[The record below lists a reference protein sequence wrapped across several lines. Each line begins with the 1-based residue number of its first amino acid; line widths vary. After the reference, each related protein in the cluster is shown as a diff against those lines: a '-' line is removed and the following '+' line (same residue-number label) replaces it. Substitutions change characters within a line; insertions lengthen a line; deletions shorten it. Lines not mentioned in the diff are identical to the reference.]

1 VELEQS
7 TSGDL
12 RGTVQSLQ
20 RRLAEMEAMAR
31 MNSASATA
39 GVREQGPAALLAEAE
54 RREEDARLR
63 LVEREIKELDE
74 EFTEALSPPRPAG
87 GKMLFAASQP
97 NDENRGVNV
106 NVSVPQEYNA
116 YYGDGAGF

>member
-1 VELEQS
+1 MELEQS

-12 RGTVQSLQ
+12 RATVQSLQ
-20 RRLAEMEAMAR
+20 RRLAEMEAR
-31 MNSASATA
+31 MNSATA

-63 LVEREIKELDE
+63 LVEREIEELDE
-74 EFTEALSPPRPAG
+74 EFTEALAPPPQPAG